1 MGTVR
6 EKVRVCV
13 SEFVAWMTLL
23 AMPRCFLSRNR
34 SATMATTAGKLKALP
49 RPANTR
55 ANSMAV
61 KVVAV
66 RPSRPLMN
74 MNTVESARVL
84 LPPILSITI
93 LAKIM
98 PTPMHRVEVVCSRP
112 PCPRFAPRS
121 STMKVNRGGTM
132 KLNSPRRKDRI
143 RWNTKKRIAR
153 ISAFLV
159 RLNFFSCIVVL
170 LFFLHLPKQMTGTRE
185 RAYPRISRMAFL
197 IPSGS

>member
-1 MGTVR
+1 MV
-6 EKVRVCV
+6 
-13 SEFVAWMTLL
+13 
-23 AMPRCFLSRNR
+23 
-34 SATMATTAGKLKALP
+34 TTAGKLKALP
-49 RPANTR
+49 RPVNTR
-55 ANSMAV
+55 ANIMAV

-84 LPPILSITI
+84 FPPILSITI

-112 PCPRFAPRS
+112 PCPRFAPKS

-132 KLNSPRRKDRI
+132 KFNSPRRKDRT

-159 RLNFFSCIVVL
+159 RLDFCSCIVVL
-170 LFFLHLPKQMTGTRE
+170 LFFFRLLKQMTEIGESTYR
-185 RAYPRISRMAFL
+185 RISRMAFL